1 MYVSNERGTPVLTR
15 IDRVASAHVAILRA
29 VPQSASYVCSV
40 HCDMRGSFPSD
51 RSRGADSRHHV
62 GAADGASISPFLLG
76 GPLLQRSLFG
86 VPAHWKSNEP
96 TDLVPQ
102 RCSFSQQ
109 CVSPFFPLPS
119 ESSQGFRLVCSPPRL
134 RQTSSELRQHHER
147 VGPSVWHVRG
157 RSPSMGAHQMGG
169 KGAGTGCQ
177 QRQLEASAN
186 NLQPPLLLSTRGSS
200 DVARCV
206 GARVRIWG
214 ILASFKFL
222 VMSAWHHRTW
232 RTGSRRGADAA
243 EAASSW
249 SLPSHCRCTSH
260 HAGNQPL

>member
-1 MYVSNERGTPVLTR
+1 
-15 IDRVASAHVAILRA
+15 
-29 VPQSASYVCSV
+29 
-40 HCDMRGSFPSD
+40 MRGSFPSD

-102 RCSFSQQ
+102 RCSFSQH
-109 CVSPFFPLPS
+109 
-119 ESSQGFRLVCSPPRL
+119 PPRL

-260 HAGNQPL
+260 HAGNQLL